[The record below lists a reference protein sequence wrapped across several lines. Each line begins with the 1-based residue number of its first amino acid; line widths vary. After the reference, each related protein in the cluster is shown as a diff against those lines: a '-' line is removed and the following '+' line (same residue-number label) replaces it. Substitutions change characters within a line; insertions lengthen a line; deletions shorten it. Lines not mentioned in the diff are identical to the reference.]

1 MNAEQSLLL
10 NMVSQGVGNKCA
22 TPSLSVNW
30 NRFVSLAVCEGVGAI
45 VCDGLQNIE
54 MEGDAKYEL
63 MASYIQ
69 AESRYSQCVSA
80 LSALAKL
87 CRKHSVKLLVL
98 KGYGLSLNYP
108 VPAHRPC
115 GDIDVYMFGC
125 GEFINQMMEDELGIS
140 VDREN
145 PHHSSFVFGGF
156 NVENHNTFLDV
167 EDYRNHIA
175 DEQLFQELLA
185 EGCTEI
191 SVGNEKCLVP
201 SVKLNSVYVLRHMA
215 HHFSVGKIT
224 LRHVLDWAMF
234 VRANHD
240 CIDWDFVWE
249 YAGKSGCSRFLNCLN
264 GICVG
269 QLGFESE
276 MFPVRER
283 YGRLQRRMLEDILTP
298 YKKNLPPVSRNFR
311 VGVIKA
317 LRLLKGGWKYRMCCN
332 DSVAGLVWRLA
343 YSRMAE
349 RLQRG

>member
-1 MNAEQSLLL
+1 MY
-10 NMVSQGVGNKCA
+10 KCLQN
-22 TPSLSVNW
+22 SDLSVNW
-30 NRFVSLAVCEGVGAI
+30 KKFISLAISEGVEAV
-45 VCDGLQNIE
+45 VCDGLHDLEIDSE
-54 MEGDAKYEL
+54 AKKRL
-63 MASYIQ
+63 IASRIQ
-69 AESRYSQCVSA
+69 AESRYTQCTSA
-80 LSALAKL
+80 LSAFAKF
-87 CRKHSVKLLVL
+87 CKAHAVKMLVL

-108 VPAHRPC
+108 MPAHRPC
-115 GDIDVYMFGC
+115 GDIDVYLFGC
-125 GEFINQMMEDELGIS
+125 GEFINQMVENELGLS
-140 VDREN
+140 VNRGN
-145 PHHSSFVFGGF
+145 PHHSSFSFGGF
-156 NVENHNTFLDV
+156 NIENHNTFLDV
-167 EDYRNHIA
+167 DDYENHIA
-175 DEQLFQELLA
+175 DENLFQELLA
-185 EGCTEI
+185 EGCCEI
-191 SVGNEKCLVP
+191 TVGGVPCLVP

-249 YAGKSGCSRFLNCLN
+249 YAGKSGCTRFLSCLN

-298 YKKNLPPVSRNFR
+298 YRKNLPPVSRNFR

-343 YSRMAE
+343 RSRMAE